1 MSLPQGAS
9 DLNRAVLV
17 CQRIKR
23 MSGIVSVLWFRG
35 DLLSGEADGDTL
47 QGSQHADD
55 LADAES
61 GRCTDRTGRQRR
73 HEPLPNFKRVARLPV
88 GQSATLRASIPDILG
103 PTVGTR

>member
-61 GRCTDRTGRQRR
+61 GRCTDLSMSEVICTSDLRVRGRLHRSVNFQRVRTRVHGR
-73 HEPLPNFKRVARLPV
+73 RVVP
-88 GQSATLRASIPDILG
+88 
-103 PTVGTR
+103 